1 MSRWEAVIVGG
12 GPGGSTAAWRL
23 AGAGRRVLVLEARE
37 FPRVKL
43 CAGWVT
49 KRCLADLEIDP
60 AAYPHTIQAIDTVL
74 VGYGENLKEKLKETT
89 WSEPAS
95 FGIVRKEFDQYLLKR
110 AEAAGAEV
118 RERVRVRAVE
128 VGVNGVRLD
137 IGGEWI
143 DAEMVVGAGGY
154 TCPVARALGGVSS
167 EEVIVLTRES
177 ETEVGAGRLRRA
189 TPHFGRPEL
198 FAEPDFR
205 GYGWYFTKGDFMNI
219 GVGCVGK
226 RPSVHERL
234 DVLMKRLRRSGRLPE
249 GVKLTPFKGHA
260 YAVHRGAARLPAGER
275 FVLVGDA
282 AGLARDFS
290 GEGIGPAVRS
300 ARIAAEEIIAWLE
313 GRSELIAYAGRLSE
327 IYGSSGGGVADR
339 IADVLPES
347 VLRSVAR
354 MICGNAWLRRRVVLE
369 GAFGMG

>member
-23 AGAGRRVLVLEARE
+23 AGAGRRVLVIEARE

-74 VGYGENLKEKLKETT
+74 VGYGEKLKKTS
-89 WSEPAS
+89 WPEPAS
-95 FGIVRKEFDQYLLKR
+95 FGIVRKEFDHYLLRR

-118 RERVRVRAVE
+118 REGVRVRAVE
-128 VGVNGVRLD
+128 AEASGVRLD

-143 DAEMVVGAGGY
+143 EAEMVVGAGGY
-154 TCPVARALGGVSS
+154 TCPVARALGGISS
-167 EEVIVLTRES
+167 EEVVVLTRES
-177 ETEVGAGRLRRA
+177 ETEVGAGRLRSA

-226 RPSVHERL
+226 KPSVHERL
-234 DVLMKRLRRSGRLPE
+234 GALMRRLRRSGRLPE
-249 GVKLTPFKGHA
+249 GVELTPFKGHA
-260 YAVHRGAARLPAGER
+260 YAIRRGKARLPAGER

-282 AGLARDFS
+282 AGLAQDFS

-300 ARIAAEEIIAWLE
+300 ARLAAEEILAWLE
-313 GRSELIAYAGRLSE
+313 GRSELAAYVGRLSE
-327 IYGSSGGGVADR
+327 IYGSGGGGVAVR
-339 IADVLPES
+339 LADALPES
-347 VLRSVAR
+347 LIRSAAK
-354 MICGNAWLRRRVVLE
+354 MICANAWLRRRVVLE